1 MANQPGFLSVDEL
14 DFKTYRDNLKFF
26 LKQQTQFKD
35 YDFEGSNMAVM
46 LDLLAYNTYMN
57 GTYLNLIGSEMFMD
71 TARLRESIVSHAKEL
86 NYTPRSRASSVAFVD
101 IAVTGNNLPSLMTI
115 PKNYR
120 IQGRAKNGQTFTFV
134 TAEPINIG
142 SANNHTA
149 VEVPIYEGRVITEA
163 FVANSTIRYV
173 LSSANVDISS
183 ISVNVQESQTD
194 SSNTDWASATTLF
207 GVSSDTPAFFVQGF
221 SDFKY
226 EVVFG
231 NGIVG
236 RRLKDGNVVRVSYR
250 NTLGTEANGI
260 KLFSAEQAIEG
271 FTSISVSLSNTNP
284 ASAGGTEHESDENIR
299 FNAPRYFASQ
309 ERAITSFDYVTLVR
323 SQFQNLEAVTAYG
336 GEEAYPKMYGKTIIS
351 AKPIG
356 GEYLSRSMKDQ
367 VVLFLKNKTSL
378 SIDPVFVDPDFYHVT
393 VTTRVTYNVNAT
405 NKTPTE
411 LISATQLAINQ
422 FNSTNLSD
430 FGTDL
435 RFSRLVA
442 AIDATDPSFVS
453 NDTEVLITKK
463 LYPVPKKIGSYAFDF
478 GNALDTDA
486 EQIVSSSSFNY
497 RVGGTVYVSFIE
509 DDGAGKL
516 NVYTLDSRQQ
526 KVMLGT
532 VGIVDYATGKVNI
545 NNMAV
550 ESLNGPSL
558 NVSGKT
564 RDPDIE
570 TSNNKLLLIS
580 PLDVT
585 VSLNGIRI

>member
-1 MANQPGFLSVDEL
+1 
-14 DFKTYRDNLKFF
+14 
-26 LKQQTQFKD
+26 
-35 YDFEGSNMAVM
+35 
-46 LDLLAYNTYMN
+46 
-57 GTYLNLIGSEMFMD
+57 
-71 TARLRESIVSHAKEL
+71 
-86 NYTPRSRASSVAFVD
+86 
-101 IAVTGNNLPSLMTI
+101 
-115 PKNYR
+115 
-120 IQGRAKNGQTFTFV
+120 
-134 TAEPINIG
+134 
-142 SANNHTA
+142 
-149 VEVPIYEGRVITEA
+149 
-163 FVANSTIRYV
+163 
-173 LSSANVDISS
+173 
-183 ISVNVQESQTD
+183 
-194 SSNTDWASATTLF
+194 
-207 GVSSDTPAFFVQGF
+207 
-221 SDFKY
+221 
-226 EVVFG
+226 
-231 NGIVG
+231 
-236 RRLKDGNVVRVSYR
+236 
-250 NTLGTEANGI
+250 
-260 KLFSAEQAIEG
+260 
-271 FTSISVSLSNTNP
+271 
-284 ASAGGTEHESDENIR
+284 
-299 FNAPRYFASQ
+299 
-309 ERAITSFDYVTLVR
+309 
-323 SQFQNLEAVTAYG
+323 
-336 GEEAYPKMYGKTIIS
+336 
-351 AKPIG
+351 
-356 GEYLSRSMKDQ
+356 
-367 VVLFLKNKTSL
+367 
-378 SIDPVFVDPDFYHVT
+378 
-393 VTTRVTYNVNAT
+393 VTYNVNAT

-422 FNSTNLSD
+422 FNSANLSD

-478 GNALDTDA
+478 GNALDTNA

-526 KVMLGT
+526 KVMLAT

-564 RDPDIE
+564 LDPDIE